1 MAKYSVYED
10 RIVLYPKKDKRTI
23 DQQIAGWKFLGNAD
37 SIEDAY
43 KFFKSKSPSVMYWVT
58 LVGFDKTNPNY
69 TKIKYDA
76 QFQDGKRWW
85 KDPVVAKS
93 KTYWVI
99 NPSAGKHYTLTDT
112 EMKKIIARRN

>member
-10 RIVLYPKKDKRTI
+10 RVVLYPKKDKRPI
-23 DQQIAGWKFLGNAD
+23 DQQIADWKFLGNAD

-43 KFFKSKSPSVMYWVT
+43 KFFKSKSPNVMYWVT

-69 TKIKYDA
+69 TKIKYDV
-76 QFQDGKRWW
+76 QFQDGKRYW
-85 KDPVVAKS
+85 KDPIVAKS

-99 NPSAGKHYTLTDT
+99 NPSAGKHYTVTDT
-112 EMKKIIARRN
+112 EMKKTVKRK